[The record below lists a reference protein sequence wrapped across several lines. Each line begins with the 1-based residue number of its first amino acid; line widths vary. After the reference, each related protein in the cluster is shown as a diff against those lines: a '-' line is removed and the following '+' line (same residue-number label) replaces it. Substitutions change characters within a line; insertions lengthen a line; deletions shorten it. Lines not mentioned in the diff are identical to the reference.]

1 MKIVLVG
8 AGSAQF
14 GFGTLGD
21 IFQSKKLAGSE
32 ICLVDI
38 DEKALDHVVDSARK
52 FIKDTTLDFTIT
64 ASTDR
69 KSVLSGSDVVVIS
82 IEVGK
87 RFPLWDEDW
96 TLPQQYGIRQVYGE
110 NGGPGGVFH
119 ALRITP
125 VIVEICDD
133 IVKLAPD
140 AWVFNYSNPMTAIT
154 TTVLRKYP
162 KLKFVGM
169 CHEIASLEK
178 YLPSILDV
186 PFEDLELRAA
196 GLNHFSVL
204 LEASYRKS
212 GVDAYP
218 DILEKAPPFFAKE
231 PGYSDIL
238 SYVKKNQELFMT
250 EGSSERNLPKDL
262 VSAKSWADR
271 TLFKKVLEH
280 YRLLPITGDS
290 HFGEYIPWAHEVA
303 DHKGIKDFYTLYQM
317 MLAHVQPN
325 IELNLSERLVIIL
338 EGILDDSGYEEPAV
352 NILNNNL
359 IPSLP
364 EWIAVEVPAKVHTK
378 GLEGIAFPEYPKGF
392 AALLRNYCGVYDLIA
407 EAVLTGKK
415 EYVIQALLANPVV
428 DRCENIPE
436 LVDLMIER
444 QEKWLGYLK

>member
-21 IFQSKKLAGSE
+21 IFQSKKLEGSE

-38 DEKALDHVVDSARK
+38 DQKALDHVTDVAKK
-52 FIKDTTLDFTIT
+52 FIKEHSLKFTIT
-64 ASTDR
+64 ASLDR
-69 KSVLSGSDVVVIS
+69 ASVLAGSDVVVIS

-133 IVKLAPD
+133 IVRLAPQ

-162 KLKFVGM
+162 DLKFVGM
-169 CHEIASLEK
+169 CHEIASLER
-178 YLPSILDV
+178 YLPSILDT
-186 PFEDLELRAA
+186 PFEDLELRSG

-204 LEASYRKS
+204 LEAKYKKS
-212 GVDAYP
+212 GKDAYP
-218 DILEKAPPFFAKE
+218 DILSKAPPFFAKE

-238 SYVKKNQELFMT
+238 AYVKENQELFQT
-250 EGSSERNLPKDL
+250 EGSTDRALPEGMT
-262 VSAKSWADR
+262 SAKSWADR

-280 YRLLPITGDS
+280 YSLLPITGDS

-317 MLAHVQPN
+317 MLAHVEPK
-325 IELNLSERLVIIL
+325 IELELNERLVIIL

-352 NILNNNL
+352 NILNNGL

-364 EWIAVEVPAKVHTK
+364 SWIAVEVPAKVHTK
-378 GLEGIAFPEYPKGF
+378 GLEGIAFPSYPKGF

-407 EAVLTGKK
+407 EAVLSGKK
-415 EYVIQALLANPVV
+415 EYAIQALLANPIV

-436 LVDLMIER
+436 LVDLMVER
-444 QEKWLGYLK
+444 QQKWLGYLK

>member
-1 MKIVLVG
+1 MKIVLIG

-38 DEKALDHVVDSARK
+38 DKKALDHVTDVAEK
-52 FIKDTTLDFTIT
+52 FITEHDLTFTIT
-64 ASTDR
+64 SSTDR
-69 KSVLSGSDVVVIS
+69 KSVLAGSDVVVIS

-96 TLPQQYGIRQVYGE
+96 TLPQQYGIKQVYGE

-133 IVKLAPD
+133 IVAFAPD

-162 KLKFVGM
+162 NLKFVGM
-169 CHEIASLEK
+169 CHEIASLER
-178 YLPSILDV
+178 YLPSILDT
-186 PFEDLELRAA
+186 PFEDLDLRAA

-204 LEASYRKS
+204 LEASYNKS
-212 GVDAYP
+212 GKDAYP
-218 DILEKAPPFFAKE
+218 DILKKAPSFFAKE

-238 SYVKKNQELFMT
+238 SYVKENQELFQT
-250 EGSSERNLPKDL
+250 EGRTDRALPEGMT
-262 VSAKSWADR
+262 SAKKWADR
-271 TLFKKVLEH
+271 TLFKKILEH
-280 YRLLPITGDS
+280 YSLLPITGDS
-290 HFGEYIPWAHEVA
+290 HFGEYIPWAHEVS

-317 MLAHVQPN
+317 MLSHVQPK
-325 IELNLSERLVIIL
+325 IELKLSERLVIIL

-364 EWIAVEVPAKVHTK
+364 SWIAVEVPAKVHSN
-378 GLEGIAFPEYPKGF
+378 GLEGIAFPKYPKGF
-392 AALLRNYCGVYDLIA
+392 ASLLRNYCGVYDLIA
-407 EAVLTGKK
+407 EAVLSGKK
-415 EYVIQALLANPVV
+415 EYVIQAMLANPVV

-436 LVDLMIER
+436 LVDVMIER
-444 QEKWLGYLK
+444 QQKWLGYLK